1 MSASLNGLLEIARW
15 MEGGKIVGL
24 DNNVHLAQAL
34 ERVRGQRT
42 STSHIQAIR
51 NGTTTDPRWSILWAV
66 CEVLTE
72 KTGVEVTADYF
83 YDSTVQDRVNDALA
97 TRLEL
102 LREQL

>member
-15 MEGGKIVGL
+15 REGGKIVGL

-51 NGTTTDPRWSILWAV
+51 QGTTTDPRWSILWGI
-66 CEVLTE
+66 CDVLTE
-72 KTGVEVTADYF
+72 KTGVDITADYF
-83 YDSTVQDRVNDALA
+83 YDSTVQSRVNDALA